1 MAREAPPLPTTEQL
15 QSDHQLEAEAEI
27 ALARER
33 VGGILIG
40 RESGLV
46 GILGPCSMNAQTNI
60 IAREGDQLRQLTE
73 EEQGLYIAH
82 RLNPWKPRTR
92 PDDWHGLET
101 TEPELA
107 FRTLVRQANE
117 GAGVAIELA
126 TMRHAARY
134 MGMLTLGWFGSR
146 NVDGEDM
153 MLAVATYDTE
163 LPVAIKNGL
172 DGTIDSALDRVGA
185 VQDARG
191 DDAAPAV
198 LLYRGGENAMT
209 PEAWERTYRDAL
221 ERTGG
226 KMIVDV
232 AHGSE
237 MAHDPNGGF
246 KKSVPGQIAAMNH
259 VIKIARDHGEL
270 PTGIMME
277 ATSAESATDPVIPFQ
292 IAVNGLRVL
301 HDVQRSQK

>member
-1 MAREAPPLPTTEQL
+1 MAKEAPPLPTTEQL

-27 ALARER
+27 SLARER
-33 VGGILIG
+33 AGGILIG

-46 GILGPCSMNAQTNI
+46 GIIGPCSMNEQTNI
-60 IAREGDQLRQLTE
+60 IVKEGDQLRQLTE
-73 EEQGLYIAH
+73 AEQGLYVAH
-82 RLNPWKPRTR
+82 RINPWKPRTR
-92 PDDWHGLET
+92 PEDWHGLET

-163 LPVAIKNGL
+163 LPVAVKNGL
-172 DGTIDSALDRVGA
+172 DGTIDSALMRASA
-185 VQDARG
+185 VRDARG
-191 DDAAPAV
+191 EDAAPAV
-198 LLYRGGENAMT
+198 LLYRGGENAKT
-209 PEAWERTYRDAL
+209 PAAWERTYRDAL

-226 KMIVDV
+226 HMIVDV

-259 VIKIARDHGEL
+259 VIRIADEHEEL

-277 ATSAESATDPVIPFQ
+277 ASSARSDTDPVMPFET
-292 IAVNGLRVL
+292 ATNGLLRL
-301 HDVQRSQK
+301 LDIQRR